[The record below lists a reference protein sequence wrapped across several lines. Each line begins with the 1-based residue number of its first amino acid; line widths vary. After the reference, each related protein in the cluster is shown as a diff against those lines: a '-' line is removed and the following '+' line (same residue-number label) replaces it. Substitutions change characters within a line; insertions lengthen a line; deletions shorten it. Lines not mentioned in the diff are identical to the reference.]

1 MKKPLK
7 ITLIS
12 LGSIIAFI
20 LLLFILVSLFG
31 GCIAKDYV
39 NKHGEELIGRK
50 ASVEHVGINLFTG
63 HVNIEGLEV
72 KEDDGV
78 KKFAGF
84 DTLDVSVKLRK
95 LLGKTVDVRHITLAG
110 LDAQVLQQG
119 SRFNF
124 TSIIE
129 HFQKDSAEV
138 EEPEDTTPSP
148 WVISL
153 HNIRLANSSA
163 RYADLAMGSHW
174 GVNNLNITVPDFSI
188 GGSDDTDAGIT
199 LDLADGGSLTA
210 DAEYNSTTNDFDAT
224 LKLDQFS
231 LNQVL
236 PYLTSSMNIEEI
248 KGRLGVDAKV
258 KGNLSHILDM
268 VISAQASLDGVD
280 VLTPGS
286 ASVASLA
293 HLGVDVEKLV
303 LSENLFDIASVQLN
317 GLNASYELFAD
328 STNTVSRLLKKKEPA
343 PEPAAEAADTTPAQ
357 PKKPMQLHVGHLALS
372 DINLTYADHTL
383 PVPFSFPVTN
393 IRLQADDLTLSGNNN
408 ARLFANLPHGGA
420 AIIDWKGCISDWKA
434 SQDLR
439 LSIKDLRLTD
449 LSPYLLAFFGQPF
462 TDGVFSFTSY
472 NTIHNSQLK
481 GQNHIDIY
489 KPTIG
494 DRRKDIDAKLHLPL
508 KAALYILKDKDEKV
522 ILDVPIA
529 GNIDSPEFN
538 YMKLVW
544 KTLGNLIVKVATSP
558 ARALGD
564 LFKGDA
570 DADSFF
576 LAFDPEENDFS
587 SEQFYQIDKLAD
599 LAKRDES
606 YILNF
611 DLLSSPT
618 QDSTTAASNRRRNA
632 ILSHHL
638 SELGLPSSQYA
649 ITSSE
654 VEQAAPGYNIT
665 LSIKE

>member
-12 LGSIIAFI
+12 LGSVIAFI

-31 GCIAKDYV
+31 GCIAKSYV
-39 NKHGEELIGRK
+39 NKHAEDLIGRK
-50 ASVEHVGINLFTG
+50 ASVEHVGLNLFTG
-63 HVNIEGLEV
+63 HVNIRDLEV

-78 KKFAGF
+78 KSFAGF

-95 LLGKTVDVRHITLAG
+95 LLGKTVYVRHITLAG
-110 LDAQVLQQG
+110 LDAQVIQQG
-119 SRFNF
+119 TRFNF

-148 WVISL
+148 WIISL

-163 RYADLAMGSHW
+163 SYADLGMGSHW
-174 GVNNLNITVPDFSI
+174 GVKDLNIIVPDFSI
-188 GGSDDTDAGIT
+188 GGKDATDAGIT
-199 LDLADGGSLTA
+199 LELEDGGSLTA

-231 LNQVL
+231 LNQIL
-236 PYLTSSMNIEEI
+236 PYLTSSMNIEAL

-268 VISAQASLDGVD
+268 SISAQASLDGVD
-280 VLTPGS
+280 VLAQDNS
-286 ASVASLA
+286 SIASLS
-293 HLGVDVEKLV
+293 HLGVDLTKLV
-303 LSENLFDIASVQLN
+303 LSENLFDIASVQLS

-328 STNTVSRLLKKKEPA
+328 STNTVSRFLKKKEPV

-357 PKKPMQLHVGHLALS
+357 SKKPMQLHIGHLALN

-383 PVPFSFPVTN
+383 PEPFRFPVTN
-393 IRLQADDLTLSGNNN
+393 IRLQADDLTLSGSNN

-420 AIIDWKGCISDWKA
+420 AILNWKGTIADWKQ
-434 SQDLR
+434 SQDIR
-439 LSIKDLRLTD
+439 LTIKDLHLTD

-462 TDGVFSFTSY
+462 TEGVFSFTSY
-472 NTIHNSQLK
+472 NTIHHSQLK
-481 GQNHIDIY
+481 GENKIDIY

-529 GNIDSPEFN
+529 GNIDNPEFN

-564 LFKGDA
+564 LFKGSEGD
-570 DADSFF
+570 DKVFM
-576 LAFDPEENDFS
+576 AFDPEENDFS

-599 LAKRDES
+599 LAKSDEN

-611 DLLSSPT
+611 DLVTDPT
-618 QDSTTAASNRRRNA
+618 QDSTMAASNRRRNA
-632 ILSHHL
+632 ILTHHL
-638 SELGLPSSQYA
+638 NELGLSATQYS
-649 ITSSE
+649 ITSTQDE
-654 VEQAAPGYNIT
+654 NAVPGYNIT
-665 LSIKE
+665 IQIKE

>member
-7 ITLIS
+7 ITLIT
-12 LGSIIAFI
+12 LGSILAFI
-20 LLLFILVSLFG
+20 LLLFILISLFG
-31 GCIAKDYV
+31 GCIAKSYV
-39 NKHGEELIGRK
+39 NKHAEDLIGRK
-50 ASVEHVGINLFTG
+50 ASVEHVGLNLFTG
-63 HVNIEGLEV
+63 HVNIRGLEV

-84 DTLDVSVKLRK
+84 DTLDVSVVLRK
-95 LLGKTVDVRHITLAG
+95 LLGQTVDVRHITLAG
-110 LDAQVLQQG
+110 LDAQVIQQG
-119 SRFNF
+119 TRFNF

-129 HFQKDSAEV
+129 HFQKDSTEV
-138 EEPEDTTPSP
+138 EEPEDTTASP
-148 WVISL
+148 WVVNL
-153 HNIRLANSSA
+153 HNIRIAHSGAHYS
-163 RYADLAMGSHW
+163 DLGVGSHW
-174 GVNNLNITVPDFSI
+174 GVNDLNITVPDFSI
-188 GGSDDTDAGIT
+188 GGKDATDAGIT
-199 LDLADGGSLTA
+199 LELEDGGSLTA
-210 DAEYNSTTNDFDAT
+210 DAEYNASTNDFDAT
-224 LKLDQFS
+224 LKLDKFT
-231 LNQVL
+231 LNQIL
-236 PYLTSSMNIEEI
+236 PYLTSSMNIEAI
-248 KGRLGVDAKV
+248 KGLLKVDAKA

-268 VISAQASLDGVD
+268 AISAQASLDGVE
-280 VLTPGS
+280 VLSQGS
-286 ASVASLA
+286 FAVASLS
-293 HLGVDVEKLV
+293 HLGVDLNKLV
-303 LSENLFDIASVQLN
+303 LSENLYDIAKVELS

-383 PVPFSFPVTN
+383 PEPFRFPVTN
-393 IRLQADDLTLSGNNN
+393 IRLQADDLTLSGSNN

-420 AIIDWKGCISDWKA
+420 AILNWKGTIADWKQ

-439 LSIKDLRLTD
+439 LTIKDLHLTD

-462 TDGVFSFTSY
+462 TEGVFSFTSY
-472 NTIHNSQLK
+472 NTIHHSQLK
-481 GQNHIDIY
+481 GENKIDIY

-564 LFKGDA
+564 LFKGSEGD
-570 DADSFF
+570 DKVFM
-576 LAFDPEENDFS
+576 AFDPEENDFS

-618 QDSTTAASNRRRNA
+618 QDSTMAASNRRRNA
-632 ILSHHL
+632 ILTHHL
-638 SELGLPSSQYA
+638 NELGLPATQYS
-649 ITSSE
+649 ITSTQDE
-654 VEQAAPGYNIT
+654 NAVPGYNIT
-665 LSIKE
+665 IQIKE